1 MVYCGM
7 LSMGRKGVGDRDLT
21 PMFRALGALIKRGQ
35 LARSQ
40 VALVYAGGESA
51 LMQRQA
57 AACGMGDL
65 VEDHGLVSR
74 EESIALQRGADVL
87 LMASWHMA
95 AQRGILTGKL
105 FEYMMMEKPI
115 VCCMSGDLPGSGVK
129 RVLEETGMG
138 LCVEQA
144 AGAADESALDAYMTD
159 VAYRWKQGKPLL
171 ESKHPD
177 EVETYAYPA
186 LAARLAGW
194 MER

>member
-1 MVYCGM
+1 M

-87 LMASWHMA
+87 LMASWHKA
-95 AQRGILTGKL
+95 ANVGFSRASCLNI
-105 FEYMMMEKPI
+105 
-115 VCCMSGDLPGSGVK
+115 
-129 RVLEETGMG
+129 
-138 LCVEQA
+138 
-144 AGAADESALDAYMTD
+144 
-159 VAYRWKQGKPLL
+159 
-171 ESKHPD
+171 
-177 EVETYAYPA
+177 
-186 LAARLAGW
+186 
-194 MER
+194 